1 MTLDEAINQFEY
13 YRKKVLTEYRILELN
28 KDFEE
33 IRDTDEL
40 SYSIIHLYDYVV
52 KNIIPFINKEEYSN
66 LTYYVNNNMLLED
79 IPEFKC
85 YNRKQINILNH
96 LAMFNVDEYVQ
107 I

>member
-1 MTLDEAINQFEY
+1 MTLDEAINQYEY

-33 IRDTDEL
+33 IRIQDEL
-40 SYSIIHLYDYVV
+40 CYLLIHLHDYVV

-85 YNRKQINILNH
+85 YNRQQINILKH
-96 LAMFNVDEYVQ
+96 LAVFNVDECVQ

>member
-1 MTLDEAINQFEY
+1 MEV
-13 YRKKVLTEYRILELN
+13 VLVVIRILCS
-28 KDFEE
+28 KFDDVTK
-33 IRDTDEL
+33 IT
-40 SYSIIHLYDYVV
+40 SSITIYSGDV
-52 KNIIPFINKEEYSN
+52 KVEYSN

>member
-13 YRKKVLTEYRILELN
+13 QRKKVLTEYRILELN
-28 KDFEE
+28 KDFQE
-33 IRDTDEL
+33 IRIQDE
-40 SYSIIHLYDYVV
+40 SIYRLIHLYDYVV
-52 KNIIPFINKEEYSN
+52 KNIIPFINKEEYSK

-85 YNRKQINILNH
+85 YNRKQLDILKH